1 MNMMT
6 KAKRW
11 NDRGRG
17 RESEQKRVH
26 RKETAPHPLCVCV
39 CVLFMFMTYSTQT
52 YIKTVVNMLV
62 LCPYDLLQIVF
73 RLIFC

>member
-6 KAKRW
+6 KAKRG

-26 RKETAPHPLCVCV
+26 RKETAPHPLCVCSLHV
-39 CVLFMFMTYSTQT
+39 
-52 YIKTVVNMLV
+52 
-62 LCPYDLLQIVF
+62 YD
-73 RLIFC
+73 IFYTNIH

>member
-1 MNMMT
+1 MT
-6 KAKRW
+6 GGVGEKVNKRECTGKKQLLT
-11 NDRGRG
+11 R
-17 RESEQKRVH
+17 
-26 RKETAPHPLCVCV
+26 CV